1 MKKINAGT
9 ILRIVSVV
17 CVLIFAV
24 AVLSYGFSTK
34 FGIPDLFKKPADSA
48 RETPYVYEEE
58 VKTLREI
65 EVDWVSG
72 PVTLKYYDG
81 ELIRITETAKK
92 EISEDEKLYLE
103 VSGGTVSVRWN
114 SKLLQLGVSREEAKQ
129 LELLIPERFS
139 ETLEAV
145 SITTVS
151 GDIGIDGLMAEEA
164 SFGST
169 SGEMHLSNITAE
181 RFETETVSGGIFCRN
196 VTGSE
201 HFSASSTSGDMEL
214 SAVSGG
220 EVELD
225 TTSGE
230 TVLDGTAAQLS
241 CTSVSG
247 DVKLDLHAW
256 PVETEIASV
265 SGGVEIFAPDAED
278 GFLCS
283 FSSVSGDFNC
293 GFEAQKSGDRY
304 LRGAGKNVLT
314 VDTTSGDFSLHEK
327 VG

>member
-1 MKKINAGT
+1 MKKVNAGT
-9 ILRIVSVV
+9 VLRILSVV

-24 AVLSYGFSTK
+24 AVLSYGFSVQ
-34 FGIPDLFKKPADSA
+34 FGIPDLFEKPVDSA
-48 RETPYVYEEE
+48 RETPYIYEEE

-65 EVDWVSG
+65 KVDWVSG

-114 SKLLQLGVSREEAKQ
+114 SKLLQLGLSKEEAKQ
-129 LELLIPERFS
+129 LELLIPEKFS
-139 ETLEAV
+139 ETIESV
-145 SITTVS
+145 SIKTVS
-151 GDIGIDGLMAEEA
+151 GDIGIDGLAAEEA
-164 SFGST
+164 FFGST
-169 SGEMHLSNITAE
+169 SGEMHLSNIVAE
-181 RFETETVSGGIFCRN
+181 HFETETVSGDIYCRD
-196 VTGSE
+196 VTGSKD
-201 HFSASSTSGDMEL
+201 FSVSSTSGDMEL
-214 SAVSGG
+214 TNVSGG
-220 EVELD
+220 EVQVD

-230 TVLDGTAAQLS
+230 TVLDGTVTQLS
-241 CTSVSG
+241 CASVSG
-247 DVKLDLHAW
+247 NMKLDLHAW

-278 GFLCS
+278 GFVCS

-293 GFEAQKSGDRY
+293 GFEAQKSGKLY
-304 LRGAGKNVLT
+304 QRGAGKNMLT
-314 VDTTSGDFSLHEK
+314 VDTTSGDLSLHEK